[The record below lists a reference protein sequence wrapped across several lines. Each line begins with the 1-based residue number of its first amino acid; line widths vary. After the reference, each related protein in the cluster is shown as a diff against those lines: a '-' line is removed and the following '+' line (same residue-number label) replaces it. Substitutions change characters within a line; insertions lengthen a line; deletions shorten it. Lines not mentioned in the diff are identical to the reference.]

1 MKHFRLFLLVILL
14 SALLFTSMTEAEEK
28 ESEVYKLD
36 EIVVTA
42 TKSEKTIMDAPGS
55 VDVITKDEIN
65 KRNIKDIDEAVRMIP
80 GLYDLKRKGFADIS
94 PSINIRGVYG
104 TNRNLI
110 LIDGQPVSE
119 HVWRRFPL
127 ELIEKIEV
135 VKGPFSSLY
144 GSNAMGGVVNIITS
158 KPKEKLEMTINTG
171 FESNNSQLYEML
183 CSGKADK
190 WIYSASVRK
199 RETDGYAS
207 NLTVK
212 KAKNPTTAEPTSGT
226 KVTGADVTTDKYG
239 NERFLIGNTGENY
252 YKDLSYNF
260 KIGREFSPD
269 SNIRIDYTRTDYE
282 YGYKGG
288 ESYLRDASGN
298 EVKSGTVYFYD
309 NTNEI
314 WKQITGLTSTHFES
328 SYGGNI
334 IDFVNFSGETKLGD
348 ISLKGSLSYDKND
361 YWWVQPSLTAAY
373 VQPSWDKTTRAE
385 FVASRS
391 LPLQQ
396 ILTVGVEIINTESEK
411 KRYSLSDWNNRLPT

>member
-1 MKHFRLFLLVILL
+1 MKHFKLFLLVILL
-14 SALLFTSMTEAEEK
+14 SALLFTNMTEAEEK

-80 GLYDLKRKGFADIS
+80 GIYDLKRKGFADIS

-158 KPKEKLEMTINTG
+158 EPKEKLEMTINTG

-190 WIYSASVRK
+190 WIYSASARK
-199 RETDGYAS
+199 RQTDGYAS

-212 KAKNPTTAEPTSGT
+212 KATPQTAEPTSGT
-226 KVTGADVTTDKYG
+226 KVTGADATTDKYG

-298 EVKSGTVYFYD
+298 EVKSGTVYF
-309 NTNEI
+309 
-314 WKQITGLTSTHFES
+314 
-328 SYGGNI
+328 
-334 IDFVNFSGETKLGD
+334 
-348 ISLKGSLSYDKND
+348 
-361 YWWVQPSLTAAY
+361 
-373 VQPSWDKTTRAE
+373 
-385 FVASRS
+385 
-391 LPLQQ
+391 
-396 ILTVGVEIINTESEK
+396 
-411 KRYSLSDWNNRLPT
+411 